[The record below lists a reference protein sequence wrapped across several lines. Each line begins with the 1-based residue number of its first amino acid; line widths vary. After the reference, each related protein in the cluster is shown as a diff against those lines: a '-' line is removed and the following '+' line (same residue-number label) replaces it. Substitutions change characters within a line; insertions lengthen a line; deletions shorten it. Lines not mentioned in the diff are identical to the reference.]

1 MSTEGVATSTEILN
15 SWKEIAGYMNRG
27 IRTVQRW
34 EADLGM
40 PVRRPRA
47 KGRSAVLAM
56 RGELDGWIKA
66 CPIEHRNA
74 DLSQIEPLRTS
85 TLELRRL
92 RTDLNLSRTQ
102 LSGAIANL
110 VATLKKVAA
119 TTSAIPTQP
128 PYAYACATGPGE
140 GAAA

>member
-1 MSTEGVATSTEILN
+1 MNTEVVATSTELLN
-15 SWKEIAGYMNRG
+15 SWKEIATYLNRG

-40 PVRRPRA
+40 PIRRPRG
-47 KGRSAVLAM
+47 KGRSAVLAV
-56 RGELDGWIKA
+56 RCELDGWIKA
-66 CPIEHRNA
+66 CPTERRQVN
-74 DLSQIEPLRTS
+74 LQQIEPLRAS

-92 RTDLNLSRTQ
+92 RTDLNDSRVQ

-110 VATLKKVAA
+110 VATLEKMVATRS
-119 TTSAIPTQP
+119 TTSTTP
-128 PYAYACATGPGE
+128 PYSYDARE